1 VGREVRAL
9 LGFLIAAWLA
19 GPALAQEGGMGVP
32 APAGSAPPLSV
43 SRHAVTIL
51 EVDEDARTVSV
62 LERYQLVNG
71 GEETFVPSTTGS
83 QGPMGLLRFGLPR
96 GAFDLTLD
104 QQLAA
109 HEIIQVDRGFASLM
123 PLPPGQTDVTYSY
136 RLPYARD
143 TLDLV
148 ATAVYPTAALW
159 VLAPADLAV
168 SGSNLQ
174 TDRVVDIGRQR
185 YQLLAA
191 SDLAA
196 GQRVTISVGGLPY
209 TPRPWL
215 LDETVQRAGAAALAL
230 LGVAAAALYA
240 WRRPLLSERAEGV
253 P

>member
-1 VGREVRAL
+1 MRTL
-9 LGFLIAAWLA
+9 LGVVAAVLLA
-19 GPALAQEGGMGVP
+19 TPALAQEGGMG
-32 APAGSAPPLSV
+32 AGALGAGAPPLAV

-51 EVDEDARTVSV
+51 EVDEAARAVAV

-71 GEETFVPSTTGS
+71 GDAPFVPSTTGS

-104 QQLAA
+104 PQLAA
-109 HEIIQVDRGFASLM
+109 HDIIQVDRGFASLM
-123 PLPPGQTDVTYSY
+123 PISPGQTDVTYSY

-168 SGSNLQ
+168 GGSNLQ
-174 TDRVVDIGRQR
+174 PDRVVDIGRQR

-196 GQRVTISVGGLPY
+196 GQRVTVSVGGLPY

-215 LDETVQRAGAAALAL
+215 LDETVQRAAAAGLAL
-230 LGVAAAALYA
+230 FGIAAAAVYA
-240 WRRPLLSERAEGV
+240 WRRPPLAERAGGV

>member
-1 VGREVRAL
+1 MTAL
-9 LGFLIAAWLA
+9 LGLIAALLVA
-19 GPALAQEGGMGVP
+19 APVLAQEGGMGAG
-32 APAGSAPPLSV
+32 APGGPPPLTV
-43 SRHAVTIL
+43 SRHAVTVL
-51 EVDEDARTVSV
+51 EADEATRTVAV

-71 GEETFVPSTTGS
+71 GDAPFVPSTTGG

-104 QQLAA
+104 PQLAA
-109 HEIIQVDRGFASLM
+109 QDVIQVDRGFASFL
-123 PLPPGQTDVTYSY
+123 PVPPGQTDVTYTY

-143 TLDLV
+143 VLDLV
-148 ATAVYPTAALW
+148 VTTVYPTATLW

-168 SGSNLQ
+168 GGANL
-174 TDRVVDIGRQR
+174 TVDRVVDIGRQR

-196 GQRVTISVGGLPY
+196 GQRVTVSVGGLPY

-215 LDETVQRAGAAALAL
+215 LDETVQRIAAAALAL
-230 LGVAAAALYA
+230 LGIAVAAAYA
-240 WRRPLLSERAEGV
+240 WRRSSLPEQARGM

>member
-1 VGREVRAL
+1 M
-9 LGFLIAAWLA
+9 
-19 GPALAQEGGMGVP
+19 GGG
-32 APAGSAPPLSV
+32 APGGSVPPLTV

-51 EVDEDARTVSV
+51 EVDDDARTVAV

-71 GEETFVPSTTGS
+71 GDGPFVPSTTGS

-104 QQLAA
+104 PQLAA

-123 PLPPGQTDVTYSY
+123 PIPPGQTDVTYSY

-148 ATAVYPTAALW
+148 AAAVYPTAALW
-159 VLAPADLAV
+159 VLAPADFAV
-168 SGSNLQ
+168 SGPNLQ
-174 TDRVVDIGRQR
+174 PDRVVDIGRQR
-185 YQLLAA
+185 YQLLVA

-196 GQRVTISVGGLPY
+196 GQRVTVSVAGLPY

-215 LDETVQRAGAAALAL
+215 LDETVQRMAAAGLTL
-230 LGVAAAALYA
+230 FGIAAAALYA
-240 WRRPLLSERAEGV
+240 WRRPPLPERAERV